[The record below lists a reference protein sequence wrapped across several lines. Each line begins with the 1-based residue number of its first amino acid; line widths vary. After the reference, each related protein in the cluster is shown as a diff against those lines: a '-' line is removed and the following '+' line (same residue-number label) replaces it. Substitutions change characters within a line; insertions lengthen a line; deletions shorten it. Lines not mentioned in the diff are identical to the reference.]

1 MVQCV
6 VCGCTNRTDPRP
18 GSNQDENISF
28 HRIPAVHDRKGKK
41 DFELRKLRRDGFLA
55 AIHRADLDMDDLQK
69 YRICS
74 KHFVF
79 GQPADLYKQTRPN
92 WLPTLHLR
100 HKRSNTESVSTAAV
114 ERYERARER
123 DQRRLVN
130 QEMEKVLPTIMANE
144 IDVIIIEEVKL
155 IVTEQI
161 EIAYQ
166 YFKAKEDNDCECSSK
181 VALLEKE
188 LADSKEAIKSLTEQL
203 QQMNEKHSRGPFT
216 EESLLDASDDAISS
230 YSALPNFKVL
240 KAIFD
245 HVHKTLPSDG
255 ITKLSPFQEFMFV
268 ILKLRINPP
277 LEFMAYQFRISTA
290 TASRIFMKW
299 LKQMD
304 LRLQDLII
312 RPDRDALQKTMP
324 MCFQASFGKKVAVI
338 IDCFEIFIDRPSNL
352 SACASTWSNYKHH
365 NTAKVLLGIA
375 PQGIVSFVSEC
386 WGGRVSDK
394 HLTEQCGILKKLL
407 PGDVV
412 LADRGFD
419 IAESVAMMQAQ
430 LHIPAFTKGKQQL
443 SAMEVES
450 TRKIANVRIHVER
463 VIGCV
468 RQKYSILRGII
479 PSDYVTKRLG
489 EEIPAID
496 RIVRVCCALNNVC
509 ASVVPFE

>member
-1 MVQCV
+1 M
-6 VCGCTNRTDPRP
+6 
-18 GSNQDENISF
+18 
-28 HRIPAVHDRKGKK
+28 
-41 DFELRKLRRDGFLA
+41 
-55 AIHRADLDMDDLQK
+55 
-69 YRICS
+69 
-74 KHFVF
+74 
-79 GQPADLYKQTRPN
+79 
-92 WLPTLHLR
+92 
-100 HKRSNTESVSTAAV
+100 
-114 ERYERARER
+114 
-123 DQRRLVN
+123 
-130 QEMEKVLPTIMANE
+130 
-144 IDVIIIEEVKL
+144 
-155 IVTEQI
+155 
-161 EIAYQ
+161 
-166 YFKAKEDNDCECSSK
+166 
-181 VALLEKE
+181 
-188 LADSKEAIKSLTEQL
+188 
-203 QQMNEKHSRGPFT
+203 
-216 EESLLDASDDAISS
+216 
-230 YSALPNFKVL
+230 
-240 KAIFD
+240 
-245 HVHKTLPSDG
+245 
-255 ITKLSPFQEFMFV
+255 
-268 ILKLRINPP
+268 
-277 LEFMAYQFRISTA
+277 
-290 TASRIFMKW
+290 

-312 RPDRDALQKTMP
+312 WPDRDALQKTMP

-352 SACASTWSNYKHH
+352 SARASTWSNYKHH

-375 PQGIVSFVSEC
+375 PQGIVSFISEC

-479 PSDYVTKRLG
+479 PIDFVTKRLG